1 MPGSVVLRLAFG
13 LQAGGTV
20 IGVSR
25 WLSVA
30 AAAGSGLVLSCVIAG
45 PAPALSRPAGS
56 AASGE
61 LVYVASVGSGPVTA
75 YAANSSGSVTPAR
88 TVDNPN
94 TAGTVWDPWG
104 VTFDA
109 TGHLY
114 VQSFLANATTFVF
127 PPGASGGTLPSRIFE
142 AQGPDNSSIAVD
154 AQGFEYVLGGESGS
168 SLAVAPPGA
177 SGTPGNSYFV
187 PPVRTIVLDG
197 SFNPWPGLLTVDS
210 KNEVLAAVGRFQ
222 RNAIEVFAGGA
233 GGGASPVRVISG
245 PHTGLDAC
253 SAPCKLSITFSP
265 FTGRIYAAVSTGA
278 TTHISVF
285 AGNANGDTPPVRT
298 IEGPATG
305 LAGMVITGIAD
316 SQLNGTIYA
325 MVKTSQFGTGRINA
339 YGRLAHG
346 NVAPLRSFSD
356 SGSGF
361 ANAAGI
367 AITKW

>member
-1 MPGSVVLRLAFG
+1 
-13 LQAGGTV
+13 V
-20 IGVSR
+20 ITVSR
-25 WLSVA
+25 WLRIA
-30 AAAGSGLVLSCVIAG
+30 AAAGGGLVLTWVTAG
-45 PAPALSRPAGS
+45 PAPALSRPAGN

-61 LVYVASVGSGPVTA
+61 LVYVASAGPGPVAA
-75 YAANSSGSVTPAR
+75 YAASSSSSVTPAR

-109 TGHLY
+109 TGHLF
-114 VQSFLANATTFVF
+114 VQSFLSNATTFVF
-127 PPGASGGTLPSRIFE
+127 PPGAHGGTPPSRIFE

-168 SLAVAPPGA
+168 SVAVAPPGA
-177 SGTPGNSYFV
+177 SGVPGNSYFV

-197 SFNPWPGLLTVDS
+197 SFNPWPDLLSVDS
-210 KNEVLAAVGRFQ
+210 NNELLAAVSRPQG
-222 RNAIEVFAGGA
+222 NAIEVFTGGA

-245 PHTGLDAC
+245 PNTGLDSC
-253 SAPCKLSITFSP
+253 SAGCKVSVTFSP
-265 FTGRIYAAVSTGA
+265 LTGRIYAAVSSGA

-285 AGNANGDTPPVRT
+285 AGNASGDTRPVRT
-298 IEGPATG
+298 IEGSATG

-339 YGRLAHG
+339 YGRFANG
-346 NVAPLRSFSD
+346 NVAPLRSFTD
-356 SGSGF
+356 RGSGF